1 MVDRKVF
8 ADSVTELPSSPGV
21 TPNGLI
27 LNNAKQE
34 THNEKMELLFSL
46 AIPSRDDLEKKVAAG
61 ETVSPADLN
70 KTYAPKASDVEALK
84 KWLGEQ
90 GFKVTGQ
97 SPDGTSVYANGT
109 VEQIEQSLQVNMV
122 QVTKE
127 GISYTAARNAPSL
140 PADIG
145 APVHAIIGLQPFR
158 HAYKHRARVVTAQN
172 RAVLDANGHPT
183 PSAANAPPYLVS
195 EILKA
200 YNASGLG
207 VTGKGQT
214 IAILIDTFPADSDLA
229 AFWKAN
235 SVNSNP
241 ARIVKVNVGGGH
253 LPPIEGEETLDASW
267 TSGIAPDATIK
278 IYATGSLQF
287 VALDKALDRIVTDA
301 ASDSTLRQLSI
312 SLGLGETYLGG
323 PTGEV
328 ATQHQ
333 KYLKLAA
340 LGVNV
345 FVSSGDA
352 GSNPGPD
359 GHTANGPLQP
369 EYAASDSTVIG
380 VGGTSL
386 KLNANGT
393 VASETAW
400 TGSGGGDSA
409 DFTRQVWQ
417 KGPGVPAGNHR
428 SVPDVAAA
436 ADPNTGA
443 FLVLHGKPL
452 QIGGTSWAAPVWA
465 AFAALINEARH
476 SQGLPSLPYL
486 NPLIYPLHGTS
497 AFRDIVA
504 GNNGGF
510 SAGQG
515 YDRVTGL
522 GAPDVSA
529 LLAALSKAP
538 AQAVAARAEKKH
550 PEKGQKERA

>member
-1 MVDRKVF
+1 
-8 ADSVTELPSSPGV
+8 
-21 TPNGLI
+21 
-27 LNNAKQE
+27 
-34 THNEKMELLFSL
+34 
-46 AIPSRDDLEKKVAAG
+46 
-61 ETVSPADLN
+61 
-70 KTYAPKASDVEALK
+70 LK

-97 SPDGTSVYANGT
+97 SADGTSVYANAT
-109 VEQIEQSLQVNMV
+109 VGQIEQSLNVNMIE
-122 QVTKE
+122 VTKD
-127 GISYTAARNAPSL
+127 GIAYTAAQNAPSL
-140 PADIG
+140 PGDVG
-145 APVHAIIGLQPFR
+145 APVQAIIGLQPFR
-158 HAYKHRARVVTAQN
+158 HVHKHRVRAVTAQN
-172 RAVLDANGHPT
+172 RATLGPNGQPT
-183 PSAANAPPYLVS
+183 PSTANAPPYLVS

-200 YNASGLG
+200 YNANGLG
-207 VTGKGQT
+207 LTGKGQT

-235 SVNSNP
+235 SVNPNP
-241 ARIVKVNVGGGH
+241 TRIVKVNVGGGH

-267 TSGIAPDATIK
+267 TSGIAPEATIK
-278 IYATGSLQF
+278 IYACGSLQF
-287 VALDKALDRIVTDA
+287 VSLDKALDRIASDA
-301 ASDSTLRQLSI
+301 GNDSTLKQLSI

-323 PTGEV
+323 PAGEV

-352 GSNPGPD
+352 GSNPGPH
-359 GHTANGPLQP
+359 GHMANGPLQA
-369 EYAASDSTVIG
+369 EYAASDPTVIS

-386 KLNANGT
+386 RLNSANGT

-400 TGSGGGDSA
+400 TGSGGGDSG
-409 DFTRQVWQ
+409 DFTRPVWQ
-417 KGPGVPAGNHR
+417 NGHGVPVGNHR

-443 FLVLHGKPL
+443 FLVLHGKPI

-476 SQGLPSLPYL
+476 NKGLPSLPYL
-486 NPLIYPLHGTS
+486 NPLIYPLNGTT

-510 SAGQG
+510 SAGPG
-515 YDRVTGL
+515 YDQVTGL
-522 GAPDVSA
+522 GAPNVGELVAS
-529 LLAALSKAP
+529 LTKAP
-538 AQAVAARAEKKH
+538 GETVVARADKKH
-550 PEKGQKERA
+550 RVRA